1 MEMGIFD
8 QNRYS
13 AENIRYDFWFY
24 VQLVA
29 SYRCIIGKA
38 ALPREFKD
46 HFVLVT
52 VL

>member
-1 MEMGIFD
+1 MIKTDTVQTAGV
-8 QNRYS
+8 
-13 AENIRYDFWFY
+13 ENIRYDFGFY

-52 VL
+52 IL